1 MELKLKIPTCL
12 SEITLK
18 QYKAFLKVQ
27 ETEKNNKIYNA
38 KVINIFCKVK
48 MEDVMLLKLNDVTE
62 ITNIIYKLFDQK
74 PSLVSKFK
82 LNGVEY
88 GFIPQLDDISFG
100 EYIDLDTYIGDWD
113 NIDRA
118 MNVLYRPIL
127 VKLKEKYSID
137 KYVIEN
143 HKNLEDMPM
152 NAVLSSIFFLLN
164 LGIELS
170 TIMMSFLDLNQEID
184 KDLINSLNLDK
195 NGGGISQYTHSL
207 KAILDDLKISQNQVC
222 MNALQCYLS

>member
-1 MELKLKIPTCL
+1 MELKIKIPTCL
-12 SEITLK
+12 SEITLR

-27 ETEKNNKIYNA
+27 ETEKNDKIYSA

-48 MEDVMLLKLNDVTE
+48 MEDVMLLKLNDVTD
-62 ITNIIYKLFDQK
+62 ITNTIYKLFEQK

-118 MNVLYRPIL
+118 MNVLYRPVL

-143 HKNLEDMPM
+143 HKHLEDMPM
-152 NAVLSSIFFLLN
+152 SAVLSSIFFLLN
-164 LGIELS
+164 LGMELS
-170 TIMMSFLDLNQEID
+170 TVMMNSLDLDKEAN
-184 KDLINSLNLDK
+184 KDLIEFLNLDK
-195 NGGGISQYTHSL
+195 SGDGINQYTHSL
-207 KAILDDLKISQNQVC
+207 KAILDDLKISQN
-222 MNALQCYLS
+222 

>member
-170 TIMMSFLDLNQEID
+170 TIMMSFLDLNKEID

-207 KAILDDLKISQNQVC
+207 KAILDDLKISQN
-222 MNALQCYLS
+222 

>member
-27 ETEKNNKIYNA
+27 ETEKNDKIYNA

-137 KYVIEN
+137 NYVIEN

-170 TIMMSFLDLNQEID
+170 TVMMNYLDQNKEID
-184 KDLINSLNLDK
+184 KDLINSVNLGK
-195 NGGGISQYTHSL
+195 NGVGINQYTHSL
-207 KAILDDLKISQNQVC
+207 KAILDDLKISQN
-222 MNALQCYLS
+222 

>member
-170 TIMMSFLDLNQEID
+170 TIMMSFLDLNKELD

-195 NGGGISQYTHSL
+195 SGGGISEYTHSL
-207 KAILDDLKISQNQVC
+207 KAILDDLKISQN
-222 MNALQCYLS
+222 

>member
-18 QYKAFLKVQ
+18 QYKAFLQVQ
-27 ETEKNNKIYNA
+27 ETEKNDKIYNA
-38 KVINIFCKVK
+38 KVINIFCNIK
-48 MEDVMLLKLNDVTE
+48 MEEVMLLKLNDVTD
-62 ITNIIYKLFDQK
+62 ITNIIYNLFEQK

-82 LNGVEY
+82 LNGIEY

-127 VKLKEKYSID
+127 VRLKEKYSID

-143 HKNLEDMPM
+143 HKNLENMPM

-164 LGIELS
+164 LGMDLS
-170 TIMMSFLDLNQEID
+170 TVMMNSLDLDKEAN
-184 KDLINSLNLDK
+184 KDLIAFLNLDK
-195 NGGGISQYTHSL
+195 NGGGISQYTDSL
-207 KAILDDLKISQNQVC
+207 KAILDDLKISQN
-222 MNALQCYLS
+222 

>member
-27 ETEKNNKIYNA
+27 ETEKNDKIYNA

-170 TIMMSFLDLNQEID
+170 TIMMSFLDLNKEID

-207 KAILDDLKISQNQVC
+207 KAILDDLKISQN
-222 MNALQCYLS
+222 

>member
-27 ETEKNNKIYNA
+27 ETEKNDKIYNA
-38 KVINIFCKVK
+38 KVINIFCNLK
-48 MEDVMLLKLNDVTE
+48 MEDVMLLKLNDVTD
-62 ITNIIYKLFDQK
+62 ITNIIYNLFEQK

-137 KYVIEN
+137 KYVVDN
-143 HKNLEDMPM
+143 HKLLDNMPM
-152 NAVLSSIFFLLN
+152 DAVLSSIFFLLN
-164 LGIELS
+164 LGMELS
-170 TIMMSFLDLNQEID
+170 TVMMNSLDLDKEAN
-184 KDLINSLNLDK
+184 KDLIEFLNLEK
-195 NGGGISQYTHSL
+195 NGGGISQYTDSL
-207 KAILDDLKISQNQVC
+207 KAILDDLKILPN
-222 MNALQCYLS
+222 

>member
-27 ETEKNNKIYNA
+27 ETEKNDKIYNA
-38 KVINIFCKVK
+38 KVINIFCNLK

-62 ITNIIYKLFDQK
+62 ITNIIYELFEQK
-74 PSLVSKFK
+74 PGLVSKFK

-137 KYVIEN
+137 KYVVDN
-143 HKNLEDMPM
+143 HKLLDNMPM
-152 NAVLSSIFFLLN
+152 DAVLSSIFFLLN
-164 LGIELS
+164 LGMELS
-170 TIMMSFLDLNQEID
+170 TVMMNSLDLDKEAN
-184 KDLINSLNLDK
+184 KDLIEFLNLEK
-195 NGGGISQYTHSL
+195 NGGGISQYTDSL
-207 KAILDDLKISQNQVC
+207 KAILDDLKILPN
-222 MNALQCYLS
+222 

>member
-27 ETEKNNKIYNA
+27 ETEKNDKIYNA
-38 KVINIFCKVK
+38 KVINIFCNVK
-48 MEDVMLLKLNDVTE
+48 MEDVMLLKLNDVTD
-62 ITNIIYKLFDQK
+62 ITNIIYNLFEQK

-82 LNGVEY
+82 LNGIEY

-127 VKLKEKYSID
+127 VRLKEKYSID

-143 HKNLEDMPM
+143 HKNLENMPM
-152 NAVLSSIFFLLN
+152 SAVLSSIFFLLN
-164 LGIELS
+164 LGMELS
-170 TIMMSFLDLNQEID
+170 TVMMSSLDLDKEAN
-184 KDLINSLNLDK
+184 KDLIEFLNLDK
-195 NGGGISQYTHSL
+195 NGNGSKAYMDSL
-207 KAILDDLKISQNQVC
+207 KAILEDLKISQN
-222 MNALQCYLS
+222 

>member
-48 MEDVMLLKLNDVTE
+48 MEDIMLLKLNDVTE

-170 TIMMSFLDLNQEID
+170 TIMMSFLDLNKEID

-207 KAILDDLKISQNQVC
+207 KAILDDLKISQN
-222 MNALQCYLS
+222 

>member
-27 ETEKNNKIYNA
+27 ETEKNDKIYNA
-38 KVINIFCKVK
+38 KVINIFCNIK
-48 MEDVMLLKLNDVTE
+48 MEEVMLLKLNDVAD
-62 ITNIIYKLFDQK
+62 ITNIIYKLFEQK

-82 LNGVEY
+82 LNGIEY

-127 VKLKEKYSID
+127 VKLKEKYSIE
-137 KYVIEN
+137 KYIVEN
-143 HKNLEDMPM
+143 NKYLENMPM

-164 LGIELS
+164 LGMDLS
-170 TIMMSFLDLNQEID
+170 KIMMNSLDLDKETN
-184 KDLINSLNLDK
+184 KDLIEFLNLDK
-195 NGGGISQYTHSL
+195 SGVGINQYTDSL
-207 KAILDDLKISQNQVC
+207 KAILDDLKISQN
-222 MNALQCYLS
+222 

>member
-27 ETEKNNKIYNA
+27 ETEKNDKIYNA
-38 KVINIFCKVK
+38 KVINIFCNLK

-62 ITNIIYKLFDQK
+62 ITNIIYELFEQK
-74 PSLVSKFK
+74 PGLVSKFK

-88 GFIPQLDDISFG
+88 GLIPQLDDISFG

-137 KYVIEN
+137 KYVVDN
-143 HKNLEDMPM
+143 HKLLDNMPM
-152 NAVLSSIFFLLN
+152 DAVLSSIFFLLN
-164 LGIELS
+164 LGMELS
-170 TIMMSFLDLNQEID
+170 TVMMNSLDLDKEAN
-184 KDLINSLNLDK
+184 KDLIEFLNLEK
-195 NGGGISQYTHSL
+195 NGGGISQYTDSL
-207 KAILDDLKISQNQVC
+207 KAILDDLKILPN
-222 MNALQCYLS
+222 